1 MNSLK
6 PVDEQQKAQAERLA
20 AALASGT
27 LVQQAAVKDTTDLL
41 ITAINLNLRSKM
53 LLEQLLK

>member
-1 MNSLK
+1 MSSLK

-27 LVQQAAVKDTTDLL
+27 LVQQAATRDTLDLL
-41 ITAINLNLRSKM
+41 ITAINVNLRSKA
-53 LLEQLLK
+53 LLQQLLK